1 MKVAMKVAMNFAAK
15 VVNNTSLNHI
25 AVAVLAGLALVAC
38 GSKPVQPA
46 WKSNASSSLT
56 AFSDAY
62 LKGDT
67 QAAEIEFARARSEM
81 ASTGRPDLVAHA
93 ELYRCA
99 TRAASLEYD
108 NCPGFAAVAQDA
120 TAAEHAYA
128 AYLDGRWQGI
138 NGALLPEQQ
147 RAVVQGKGIAG
158 VADPLSRQVAA
169 GALMKAGRMT
179 PADIVVATDTAS
191 AQGWRRPL
199 LMWLGVSLK
208 RAQAAGD
215 SAQAGHIQRRID
227 LAGAPATR

>member
-1 MKVAMKVAMNFAAK
+1 MK
-15 VVNNTSLNHI
+15 TI
-25 AVAVLAGLALVAC
+25 ALIGLAALALAAC
-38 GSKPVQPA
+38 GSKPAQPA
-46 WKSNASSSLT
+46 WKSNAGSSLT

-67 QAAEIEFARARSEM
+67 GIAETEFARARQEM

-108 NCPGFAAVAQDA
+108 NCPGFGAVAQDA

-128 AYLDGRWQGI
+128 AYLDGRWQGLD
-138 NGALLPEQQ
+138 ALLLPEPQ
-147 RAVVQGKGIAG
+147 RAIVQGKGALAG
-158 VADPLSRQVAA
+158 IADPLSRLVAA
-169 GALMKAGRMT
+169 GVLMKAQRIT
-179 PADIVVATDTAS
+179 PADIALATSTAS
-191 AQGWRRPL
+191 DQGWRRPL

-215 SAQAGHIQRRID
+215 SVEAARIQRRID
-227 LAGAPATR
+227 LATAAPRG

>member
-1 MKVAMKVAMNFAAK
+1 MKTIAMTLLAAC
-15 VVNNTSLNHI
+15 
-25 AVAVLAGLALVAC
+25 ALAAC

-46 WKSNASSSLT
+46 WKANASSGLT

-67 QAAEIEFARARSEM
+67 SVAATEFARARTEL

-99 TRAASLEYD
+99 TREASLEYD
-108 NCPGFAAVAQDA
+108 SCPGFAAVAQDA
-120 TAAEHAYA
+120 SAAEHAYA
-128 AYLDGRWQGI
+128 AYLDGRWQGLDPM
-138 NGALLPEQQ
+138 LLPEPQ
-147 RAVVQGKGIAG
+147 RAIVQGKPLSTL
-158 VADPLSRQVAA
+158 ADPLSRQVAA
-169 GALMKAGRMT
+169 GALMKAQRIT

-191 AQGWRRPL
+191 SQGWRRPL

-215 SAQAGHIQRRID
+215 GPQAARIERRIA
-227 LAGAPATR
+227 LAAAGQ